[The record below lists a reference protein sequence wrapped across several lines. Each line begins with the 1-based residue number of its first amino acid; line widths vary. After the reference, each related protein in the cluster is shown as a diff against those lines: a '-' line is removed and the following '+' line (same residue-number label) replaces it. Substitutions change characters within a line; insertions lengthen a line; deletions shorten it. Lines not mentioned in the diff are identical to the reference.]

1 MWAMKQKLEKPSAKA
16 CFSQHC
22 EKREVRIPQK
32 DLLLLSADISSS
44 RTGLLE
50 CSWDN
55 QDPAP
60 ERSTEATA
68 TGMRIRM
75 LERIEC
81 IWRSRLFLS

>member
-1 MWAMKQKLEKPSAKA
+1 
-16 CFSQHC
+16 
-22 EKREVRIPQK
+22 
-32 DLLLLSADISSS
+32 LLSADISSS